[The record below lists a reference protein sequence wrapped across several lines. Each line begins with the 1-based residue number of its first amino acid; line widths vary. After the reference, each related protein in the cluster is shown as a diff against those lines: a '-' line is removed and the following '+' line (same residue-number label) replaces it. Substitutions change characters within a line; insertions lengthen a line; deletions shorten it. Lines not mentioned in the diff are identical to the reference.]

1 MNEFSLKNKIFERAF
16 ALGFSACGI
25 TPVKE
30 VDADCR
36 LHFDKWLQKGKEARM
51 QYMRNYKDKRFD
63 PRLLVENAR
72 SVLVVA
78 LNYYPSIHIP
88 ENHPQFAL
96 YSYGQDYHIVLK
108 EKLNELFSYIN
119 TLTPIEGRIFCDTA
133 PIMERYWAQQAGI
146 GFIGKNTQLII
157 PGKGSFFFLGEIISS
172 LELPWDTPMQNR
184 CGYCNS
190 CIEHCPTQALIPG
203 DFTTLDSNRCIS
215 YQTIENRSD
224 IPFEIG
230 SKMNNRV
237 YGCDTCQK
245 VCPWN
250 RFSIPTTIPEFEPSS
265 EFLSLDQKKLEHLT
279 HEDYNRIFK
288 KSAVKRVK
296 YEGLLRNINILRK
309 NKSES

>member
-63 PRLLVENAR
+63 PLLLVENAR

-133 PIMERYWAQQAGI
+133 PIIGTLLGSAGRYRI
-146 GFIGKNTQLII
+146 YRKKYTTDHTGKRI
-157 PGKGSFFFLGEIISS
+157 FFLFRRNNFFSRTTMGYSHAKQMRTLQFVHRTLS
-172 LELPWDTPMQNR
+172 HTGFDSGRFYDT
-184 CGYCNS
+184 
-190 CIEHCPTQALIPG
+190 
-203 DFTTLDSNRCIS
+203 
-215 YQTIENRSD
+215 
-224 IPFEIG
+224 
-230 SKMNNRV
+230 
-237 YGCDTCQK
+237 
-245 VCPWN
+245 
-250 RFSIPTTIPEFEPSS
+250 
-265 EFLSLDQKKLEHLT
+265 
-279 HEDYNRIFK
+279 
-288 KSAVKRVK
+288 
-296 YEGLLRNINILRK
+296 
-309 NKSES
+309 

>member
-146 GFIGKNTQLII
+146 GFIGKNTQLKLQDTIYSQNLPQRTLSESGLEAI
-157 PGKGSFFFLGEIISS
+157 TELG
-172 LELPWDTPMQNR
+172 T
-184 CGYCNS
+184 G
-190 CIEHCPTQALIPG
+190 ALKV
-203 DFTTLDSNRCIS
+203 SWNS
-215 YQTIENRSD
+215 YQNPDIYYRVEIFSKKMDLTQPYFVSRIQPATSTGMTINTTTSGEVNR
-224 IPFEIG
+224 IG
-230 SKMNNRV
+230 ELIKGESYQVRLTALM
-237 YGCDTCQK
+237 
-245 VCPWN
+245 
-250 RFSIPTTIPEFEPSS
+250 FEPGVDVINDEYSS
-265 EFLSLDQKKLEHLT
+265 ANLQAVTYFSRGFLWE
-279 HEDYNRIFK
+279 
-288 KSAVKRVK
+288 
-296 YEGLLRNINILRK
+296 
-309 NKSES
+309 

>member
-108 EKLNELFSYIN
+108 EKLNEL
-119 TLTPIEGRIFCDTA
+119 
-133 PIMERYWAQQAGI
+133 
-146 GFIGKNTQLII
+146 GK
-157 PGKGSFFFLGEIISS
+157 
-172 LELPWDTPMQNR
+172 M
-184 CGYCNS
+184 
-190 CIEHCPTQALIPG
+190 
-203 DFTTLDSNRCIS
+203 
-215 YQTIENRSD
+215 
-224 IPFEIG
+224 
-230 SKMNNRV
+230 
-237 YGCDTCQK
+237 
-245 VCPWN
+245 
-250 RFSIPTTIPEFEPSS
+250 
-265 EFLSLDQKKLEHLT
+265 
-279 HEDYNRIFK
+279 
-288 KSAVKRVK
+288 K
-296 YEGLLRNINILRK
+296 Y
-309 NKSES
+309 

>member
-63 PRLLVENAR
+63 PLLLVENAR

-157 PGKGSFFFLGEIISS
+157 PGKGSFSF
-172 LELPWDTPMQNR
+172 
-184 CGYCNS
+184 
-190 CIEHCPTQALIPG
+190 
-203 DFTTLDSNRCIS
+203 
-215 YQTIENRSD
+215 
-224 IPFEIG
+224 
-230 SKMNNRV
+230 
-237 YGCDTCQK
+237 
-245 VCPWN
+245 
-250 RFSIPTTIPEFEPSS
+250 
-265 EFLSLDQKKLEHLT
+265 
-279 HEDYNRIFK
+279 
-288 KSAVKRVK
+288 
-296 YEGLLRNINILRK
+296 
-309 NKSES
+309 

>member
-108 EKLNELFSYIN
+108 EKLNELLKKGNGYLFTSEVEKNEISRTYMAKFVRDNNLEKVAKGIYISEDTWKDELYILQIRYPRIVFSGETALYLHGMIDREYSEINVTVPPFFNRTRLCEQEVVVHQDKREIYELGIIELKTNFGNTVRTYDREKCVCDMIKCRGNMEIQNFQTAIKTYMGDKSKEVSRLLMYAEKLKIKEKVMKYIEVM
-119 TLTPIEGRIFCDTA
+119 L
-133 PIMERYWAQQAGI
+133 
-146 GFIGKNTQLII
+146 
-157 PGKGSFFFLGEIISS
+157 
-172 LELPWDTPMQNR
+172 
-184 CGYCNS
+184 
-190 CIEHCPTQALIPG
+190 
-203 DFTTLDSNRCIS
+203 
-215 YQTIENRSD
+215 
-224 IPFEIG
+224 
-230 SKMNNRV
+230 
-237 YGCDTCQK
+237 
-245 VCPWN
+245 
-250 RFSIPTTIPEFEPSS
+250 
-265 EFLSLDQKKLEHLT
+265 
-279 HEDYNRIFK
+279 
-288 KSAVKRVK
+288 
-296 YEGLLRNINILRK
+296 
-309 NKSES
+309 

>member
-157 PGKGSFFFLGEIISS
+157 PGKGSFLFRRNNFFSRTTMGYSHAKQMRTLQFVHRTLSHTGFDSGRFY
-172 LELPWDTPMQNR
+172 DT
-184 CGYCNS
+184 
-190 CIEHCPTQALIPG
+190 
-203 DFTTLDSNRCIS
+203 
-215 YQTIENRSD
+215 
-224 IPFEIG
+224 
-230 SKMNNRV
+230 
-237 YGCDTCQK
+237 
-245 VCPWN
+245 
-250 RFSIPTTIPEFEPSS
+250 
-265 EFLSLDQKKLEHLT
+265 
-279 HEDYNRIFK
+279 
-288 KSAVKRVK
+288 
-296 YEGLLRNINILRK
+296 
-309 NKSES
+309 

>member
-108 EKLNELFSYIN
+108 EKLNELFSLYK
-119 TLTPIEGRIFCDTA
+119 DT
-133 PIMERYWAQQAGI
+133 
-146 GFIGKNTQLII
+146 
-157 PGKGSFFFLGEIISS
+157 
-172 LELPWDTPMQNR
+172 
-184 CGYCNS
+184 
-190 CIEHCPTQALIPG
+190 
-203 DFTTLDSNRCIS
+203 
-215 YQTIENRSD
+215 D
-224 IPFEIG
+224 IPRR
-230 SKMNNRV
+230 K
-237 YGCDTCQK
+237 
-245 VCPWN
+245 
-250 RFSIPTTIPEFEPSS
+250 
-265 EFLSLDQKKLEHLT
+265 
-279 HEDYNRIFK
+279 
-288 KSAVKRVK
+288 
-296 YEGLLRNINILRK
+296 NILRYSSHHGTLLGSAGRYRIYRK
-309 NKSES
+309 KYTTDHTGKRIFFLFRRNNFFSRTTMGYSHAKTDADIAIRASNTVPHKL